1 MSLDHDINNKNREK
15 KQFED
20 ISFKKQWLILIGKKK
35 EKKKKISIYVLLY
48 IINDLFNL
56 NWYIVHWLFQGDAYI
71 DYGNYSEAKKY
82 YTEAVILKT
91 EIPQN
96 IRMICYNIII
106 EKLRYTIKGIYKI
119 FFKDEETSQ
128 NNEKVAIANAL
139 QRFAMISM
147 VRICEKF

>member
-1 MSLDHDINNKNREK
+1 M
-15 KQFED
+15 
-20 ISFKKQWLILIGKKK
+20 
-35 EKKKKISIYVLLY
+35 
-48 IINDLFNL
+48 
-56 NWYIVHWLFQGDAYI
+56 
-71 DYGNYSEAKKY
+71 
-82 YTEAVILKT
+82 ILKT

-119 FFKDEETSQ
+119 FFKDEETAQ

-147 VRICEKF
+147 VRICGM